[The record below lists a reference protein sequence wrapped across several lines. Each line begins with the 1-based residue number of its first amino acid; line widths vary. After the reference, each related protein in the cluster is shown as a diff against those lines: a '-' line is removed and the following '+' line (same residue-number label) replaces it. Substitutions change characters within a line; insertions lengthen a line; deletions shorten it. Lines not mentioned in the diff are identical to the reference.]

1 MNPKKK
7 LQKHHLTEDDTKWL
21 FDNYNPERDGY
32 NGWLLEIPRDE
43 QVVVLSVACER
54 PTLQLE
60 SYDYP
65 SNTSMWAMPRTTIPE
80 IYFEVRQ
87 QVTDG
92 LMSIVRDFGSTSFE
106 SERRGRAMGYK
117 KNMTLTRYIHGTVSE
132 KYHLIGCMMTNVT
145 FLTNTDDDQ
154 TVSFTL
160 SCDHF
165 TLVT

>member
-32 NGWLLEIPRDE
+32 NGWLLEMPRDE

-54 PTLQLE
+54 PNLYMETMNIG
-60 SYDYP
+60 YDQPYVP
-65 SNTSMWAMPRTTIPE
+65 GRMTVPD

-92 LMSIVRDFGSTSFE
+92 LMSIVRDFGSTGFE
-106 SERRGRAMGYK
+106 SERRGRVMGYK
-117 KNMTLTRYIHGTVSE
+117 KNMTLTRYVHGIMSE
-132 KYHLIGCMMTNVT
+132 KYHLIGAMMTNCT
-145 FLTNTDDDQ
+145 FLDNNDDDQ